1 MKKRLLLLVATV
13 ATIFSGNA
21 QAVRPNVI
29 VMIADDLGYGDV
41 SCLSHGSVQTP
52 QIDRLAKMGVT
63 FSSGYVTAPLCAP
76 SRAGFFTGLY
86 QQRFGFLNNEGSIP
100 TDLPLL
106 PGVLRGAGYRTGLL
120 GKWHS
125 GGPLPHERDCFD
137 ETLCSAR
144 PNPFL
149 EYFDPKLSRN
159 GRVEA
164 RQGYITD
171 ILAQEA
177 VDFIE
182 RNKSSSFQLT
192 VSFNAPHI
200 ANVVKPFYAIRK
212 EYDAAV
218 AAGRTFDVP
227 KTPTARPGEAQQ
239 YAAQFPGDTARA
251 DTVATIAAL
260 DEAVGRILDALEK
273 NDLAKDTVIFF
284 FGDNGA
290 HPENR
295 SENGALRDY
304 KWSHFEGGIRVPF
317 FAAYPGVLP
326 AGLKYSEPVSTLDIF
341 PTVAELTGV
350 TPPNK
355 LDGVNLKPYLKGE
368 RKEPPHEVLYF
379 HTTNH
384 GAIRKGR
391 WKLVFAPNG
400 ASELFDLTEDQGET
414 RNLAGTQSIL
424 SEELAEQWRA
434 WKAGK

>member
-200 ANVVKPFYAIRK
+200 ANVVKPFHAIRK

-218 AAGRTFDVP
+218 ADGRTFDVP
-227 KTPTARPGEAQQ
+227 KTPTARPGEAQR

-355 LDGVNLKPYLKGE
+355 LDGVNLTPYLKGE

-414 RNLAGTQSIL
+414 RNLAGTQPVL